1 MIARD
6 AALRLVMLLLA
17 LGGASSPASAQGDD
31 DRSRAGPDGPYVQR
45 AGDGGLVSIRLVAAD
60 GGEVRVERV
69 SLPSSAPAFELA
81 LQPVAPPLRVQVR
94 GSAVPP
100 SSRWPQPERVFVISD
115 LEGNLP
121 ALVGLLRA
129 CGVVDE
135 RLEWTFGAGHFVFL
149 GDLFDRGLHVTEC
162 LWILYELEAR
172 ARAHGGEVHFVL
184 GNHEVMNLTGDLRY
198 VRRKYHEN
206 AAKLGRTAAQLHDHD
221 TVLGQWLRTR
231 NVALQLGDELYVHGG
246 ISPAVVAAGLQID
259 DLNAAMREGLARR
272 TWSKPEAG
280 ALLLAAGSPD
290 GVVWYRGYLKPPVLA
305 ESEMDAVLRH
315 LGVARVVVGHTIVEN
330 IGFALGGR
338 VLAVDVR
345 HAKGRSQGALRTA
358 EGWWRVS
365 AEGQRV
371 RL

>member
-1 MIARD
+1 MTPRD
-6 AALRLVMLLLA
+6 PAVRSWLLLA
-17 LGGASSPASAQGDD
+17 VCLAAACARAQSDD

-45 AGDGGLVSIRLVAAD
+45 AGDGELVSVRLVAEG
-60 GGEVRVERV
+60 GGEVRVERA
-69 SLPSSAPAFELA
+69 SLPAAAPAFELA
-81 LQPVAPPLRVQVR
+81 LDPAAPPLRVAVR
-94 GSAVPP
+94 EPAVPP
-100 SSRWPQPERVFVISD
+100 NSRWPQPERVFVLSD

-129 CGVVDE
+129 GGVVDE

-149 GDLFDRGLHVTEC
+149 GDLFDRGLQVTEC

-172 ARAHGGEVHFVL
+172 ARAHGGEAHFVL

-206 AAKLGRTAAQLHDHD
+206 AAKLGRTAAELHDHD

-259 DLNAAMREGLARR
+259 DLNEAMRKGLARR

-305 ESEMDAVLRH
+305 EAEMDAVLRH
-315 LGVARVVVGHTIVEN
+315 LGVARIVVGHTLVDN
-330 IGFALGGR
+330 VGFALGGR

-345 HAKGRSQGALRTA
+345 HAKGHSQGALRTP
-358 EGWWRVS
+358 EGWLRVS
-365 AEGQRV
+365 ADGRRV